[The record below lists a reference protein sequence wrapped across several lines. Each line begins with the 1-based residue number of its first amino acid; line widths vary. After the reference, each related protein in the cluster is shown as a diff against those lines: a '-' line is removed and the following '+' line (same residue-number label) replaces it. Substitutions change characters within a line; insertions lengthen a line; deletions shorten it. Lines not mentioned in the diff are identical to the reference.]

1 MPAFAGRPLAG
12 GAPPGLVGFL
22 MPAFAGGTLTGG
34 PFVGGPFATGAF
46 VEGALAGTG
55 CLDGA
60 LVGAFVKGSAGA
72 LAGVGRLS
80 VAFAGGAGAFEGVPG
95 ACFAGAAAFFASGTP
110 LPGALAEKGE
120 PFAGTFFVGALGPA
134 LTGGAPGGD
143 GFFKLKVK
151 GCEGSTRCVLLQE
164 VLQSV
169 LFDVF

>member
-1 MPAFAGRPLAG
+1 MPAFAGGPLAG
-12 GAPPGLVGFL
+12 GAPPGVVGFL
-22 MPAFAGGTLTGG
+22 MPTFAGG
-34 PFVGGPFATGAF
+34 PFVGGAFATGAF

-60 LVGAFVKGSAGA
+60 LVGAFVKGCAGA
-72 LAGVGRLS
+72 LAGAGRLS
-80 VAFAGGAGAFEGVPG
+80 AAFAGGAGALEGVPG
-95 ACFAGAAAFFASGTP
+95 GAAAFFSSGTP

-151 GCEGSTRCVLLQE
+151 GCEGLTRCVLLQE

-169 LFDVF
+169 LFDVFQGFTFLL